1 MSSSTNLTSSTINT
15 DTTNYSVAE
24 GQELVAQGKRHLLV
38 SSVPEAVST
47 LALACSV
54 LARHHGETS
63 ELCAEAYFHYGRAL
77 LEMSRIES
85 TVLGNALEGV
95 NMDEEKE
102 EKKSDIVEN
111 TEGMTMDERGEI
123 EEKVAEALEE
133 NFEKHDKIASIH
145 LAEVEESEED
155 SSVDE
160 DKMET
165 GEEKMETE
173 EAKSQEKMDTDKVEA
188 EHTETDP
195 GNLEQAWEMFEL
207 CKVIWGK
214 AGNVARECE
223 ALICLGEVS
232 MENENYAQAV
242 EDIAA
247 CLAKRVQAL
256 PKDSRSI
263 AETHYQLGVAQ
274 AHSGDYVKAG
284 ASLQAAVAVLR
295 ARLET
300 IGKMEV
306 SENLGRE
313 KEDLNTLIQEIEERM
328 ADHKDMEKGVYKEDK
343 EFVSKHCEGGKA
355 ATTIGVRSAKQTA
368 AATVGSA

>member
-1 MSSSTNLTSSTINT
+1 M
-15 DTTNYSVAE
+15 
-24 GQELVAQGKRHLLV
+24 
-38 SSVPEAVST
+38 
-47 LALACSV
+47 
-54 LARHHGETS
+54 
-63 ELCAEAYFHYGRAL
+63 
-77 LEMSRIES
+77 
-85 TVLGNALEGV
+85 
-95 NMDEEKE
+95 EEKE

-145 LAEVEESEED
+145 LAEVE
-155 SSVDE
+155 
-160 DKMET
+160 
-165 GEEKMETE
+165 ETE

-247 CLAKRVQAL
+247 CLAK
-256 PKDSRSI
+256 
-263 AETHYQLGVAQ
+263 
-274 AHSGDYVKAG
+274 
-284 ASLQAAVAVLR
+284 
-295 ARLET
+295 
-300 IGKMEV
+300 
-306 SENLGRE
+306 
-313 KEDLNTLIQEIEERM
+313 
-328 ADHKDMEKGVYKEDK
+328 
-343 EFVSKHCEGGKA
+343 
-355 ATTIGVRSAKQTA
+355 
-368 AATVGSA
+368 

>member
-242 EDIAA
+242 EDIVA

-256 PKDSRSI
+256 PRDSRSAKGPCLDPAI
-263 AETHYQLGVAQ
+263 TLAPT
-274 AHSGDYVKAG
+274 
-284 ASLQAAVAVLR
+284 
-295 ARLET
+295 
-300 IGKMEV
+300 
-306 SENLGRE
+306 GRSRRP
-313 KEDLNTLIQEIEERM
+313 TTSWAWPRPTP
-328 ADHKDMEKGVYKEDK
+328 
-343 EFVSKHCEGGKA
+343 
-355 ATTIGVRSAKQTA
+355 ATTSRPAPASRPPWPCCAPGSRPSARWKSPRTLA
-368 AATVGSA
+368 GRKRT